1 MLINVVRGIFLS
13 INEVSGKECLN
24 DDLLYY

>member
-13 INEVSGKECLN
+13 IHQVRGEESLN
-24 DDLLYY
+24 DDLLHY